1 MIMEERIQDVYDAV
15 LNGAM
20 GDTSSKV
27 KNALESGHSPDTIL
41 NEGLIKAMGEI
52 GQRFEA
58 GEVYVPEMLISAK
71 SMKFGLELLRP
82 HLVAADVQPL
92 GRVVIGTVQGDLHD
106 IGKNLVGMMMEG
118 AGFEVVDLGVDVK
131 AEDLIE
137 AVKEHKPDILA
148 LSALL
153 TTTMVNMKTAINML
167 EEAGLKGEFKIMV
180 GGAPVTQ
187 EFADEIGADGFRSDA
202 SQAASLAKSFF
213 D

>member
-1 MIMEERIQDVYDAV
+1 MDEKIQEVYNAI

-20 GDTSSKV
+20 AETSGIV
-27 KNALESGHSPDTIL
+27 QEALDAGNTPDVIL
-41 NEGLIKAMGEI
+41 NEGLITAMSEI

-118 AGFEVVDLGVDVK
+118 AGFEVIDLGVDVK

-137 AVKEHKPDILA
+137 AVKEHNPDIVA

-153 TTTMVNMKTAINML
+153 TTTMSNMKKAVHML
-167 EEAGLKGEFKIMV
+167 EDAGIKGDVKIMV

-202 SQAASLAKSFF
+202 SQAANLAIELVA
-213 D
+213 

>member
-1 MIMEERIQDVYDAV
+1 MDEKIQEVYNAV

-20 GDTSSKV
+20 GETSGKV
-27 KNALESGHSPDTIL
+27 QDALDAGNTPDAIL
-41 NEGLIKAMGEI
+41 NEGLITAMGEI
-52 GQRFEA
+52 GQRFED

-82 HLVAADVQPL
+82 HLVTADVKPL

-118 AGFEVVDLGVDVK
+118 AGFEVIDLGVDVK

-137 AVKEHKPDILA
+137 AVKEHNPDIVA

-153 TTTMVNMKTAINML
+153 TTTMGNMKSAIELL
-167 EEAGLKGEFKIMV
+167 EDAGIKGDVKVIV

-202 SQAASLAKSFF
+202 SQAANLAKELVA
-213 D
+213 